1 MALPTSLMR
10 PPLMAIGDSLYNG
23 MRSLTIDGGKTRLSP
38 PALVARGL
46 GIGAFRVPDLPRPVI
61 VDLEGWLDQFRTI
74 LGVPLAAARIR
85 EQIRDSIRFWATG
98 DANVPSPSGARVFD
112 NIAFAGS
119 TIQDMYELT
128 ADDADRRARDFAISA
143 LAADGLRGLTADV
156 GDLVILS
163 NARFTLAPDPELS
176 DANPFRRRTSLEIV
190 AMREPER
197 LLVSIGHNNG
207 LIDIVLRAA
216 PDGTAHLAT
225 ELALRYPEFIRQVCA
240 LPASVGAIYVNLL
253 PAPSAVS
260 SLMPVQPRTRSM
272 ATPTE
277 LGWYYDKYE
286 TLVNYKYGTY
296 KGERLYE
303 IDKEILALNQW
314 IVDQF
319 RTADTLNRVHF
330 VDVFRRMKAIDSK
343 NNDRNPANIFSVGAK
358 TCTNECF
365 EAHPFFPG
373 GAGFKVGGLQGLD
386 GVHLTTL
393 GNALIANWVL
403 EEIAAA
409 EGRSVTPLDL
419 SAIGREDTLIADP
432 PNSWSWVLWA
442 YRDITRATA
451 TGTSHTR
458 PAVEVQGVEH
468 TLGVGAAVSRRMAL
482 IKEE

>member
-1 MALPTSLMR
+1 MALPIDLMR

-23 MRSLTIDGGKTRLSP
+23 MRSLTIDGKKTALSP

-46 GIGAFRVPDLPRPVI
+46 GLGTFRVPDLPEPVI
-61 VDLEGWLDQFRTI
+61 VDMEGWLDQFQSI
-74 LGVPLAAARIR
+74 LGVPLALPRIR
-85 EQIRDSIRFWATG
+85 EQIRESIRFWATG

-128 ADDADRRARDFAISA
+128 ADEADQRAREFATSA
-143 LAADGLRGLTADV
+143 LAADGIRGLTADI
-156 GDLVILS
+156 GDLLVFA

-216 PDGTAHLAT
+216 PDGTAHLAE
-225 ELALRYPEFIRQVCA
+225 ELAARYPEFIRQVCA

-260 SLMPVQPRTRSM
+260 SLMPISTKKST

-277 LGWYYDKYE
+277 LGWYYENYE
-286 TLVNYKYGTY
+286 TRVNYKYGTY

-303 IDKEILALNQW
+303 IDKEILKLNEW

-319 RTADTLNRVHF
+319 RAADTLNRVHF
-330 VDVFRRMKAIDSK
+330 VDVFRRMKNLDSK
-343 NNDRNPANIFSVGAK
+343 NNGRTATNIFSVGPK

-373 GAGFKVGGLQGLD
+373 GAGFKGGGLQGLD

-393 GNALIANWVL
+393 GNALMANWVL
-403 EEIAAA
+403 EAIAAA
-409 EGRSVTPLDL
+409 EGLSVTPLDL
-419 SAIGREDTLIADP
+419 SVIGRQDSLIADP
-432 PNSWSWVLWA
+432 PNSWSWALWA
-442 YRDITRATA
+442 YRDITRAA
-451 TGTSHTR
+451 ASGTSHSR
-458 PAVEVQGVEH
+458 PAVEAQAVEH
-468 TLGVGAAVSRRMAL
+468 TLAVGASVSRRMAL
-482 IKEE
+482 IKE